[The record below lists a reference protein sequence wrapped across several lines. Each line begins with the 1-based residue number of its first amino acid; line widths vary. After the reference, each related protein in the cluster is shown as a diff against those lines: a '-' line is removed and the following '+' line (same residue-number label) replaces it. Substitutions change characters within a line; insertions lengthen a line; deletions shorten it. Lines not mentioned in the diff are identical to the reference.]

1 MRRFV
6 AFTFAFF
13 CFLGCA
19 CGETRKDGLPVP
31 GVSSDDPALV
41 PRSRSPQWWIDRH
54 NERTGDNVIKN
65 QKIVLIGDSITHGFE
80 LIAAWRTLN
89 ARYRNK
95 ITNLGFSGDST
106 EHVIWRLVN
115 GEFPPGINPEYVVLM
130 IGTNN
135 KDKPESIAAG
145 IGKIIKI
152 INAASP
158 KSKILLF
165 PILPRGKGL
174 EDPDTKRNY
183 AVNNIIKNYDGYLNV
198 SYIDIGPFFVNKSGE
213 LLEELFARDKLHI
226 KSGGYEIWRDKII
239 EAVDKKK

>member
-6 AFTFAFF
+6 TFTLVFF
-13 CFLGCA
+13 YFLGCA
-19 CGETRKDGLPVP
+19 GGVTKKEELPVP
-31 GVSSDDPALV
+31 VVSSDDPALV
-41 PRSRSPQWWIDRH
+41 PASRSPQWWVARH
-54 NERTGDNVIKN
+54 NEKTDGSIIKN
-65 QKIVLIGDSITHGFE
+65 QKIVFIGDSITHGFE
-80 LIAAWRTLN
+80 LVAAWKALSAKYKGR
-89 ARYRNK
+89 

-106 EHVIWRLVN
+106 EHVIWRLEN
-115 GEFPPGINPEYVVLM
+115 GEFPFGINPEYVVSM

-135 KDKPESIAAG
+135 KNKPESIAAG

-152 INAASP
+152 ISANSP

-183 AVNNIIKNYDGYLNV
+183 AVNNIIKNYDGCLNV
-198 SYIDIGPFFVNKSGE
+198 SYIDIGPFFVNESGE
-213 LLEELFARDKLHI
+213 LLEELFAKDKIHI
-226 KSGGYEIWRDKII
+226 KSEGYDIWKDKII

>member
-6 AFTFAFF
+6 SFTFAFF
-13 CFLGCA
+13 CFLGYA
-19 CGETRKDGLPVP
+19 CGETAKDELPVP
-31 GVSSDDPALV
+31 KVPINDPALV
-41 PRSRSPQWWIDRH
+41 PRSRSPQWWVDRH

-89 ARYRNK
+89 ARYKNK

-106 EHVIWRLVN
+106 EHVIWRLEN

-152 INAASP
+152 INSASP
-158 KSKILLF
+158 KSIILLF

-174 EDPDTKRNY
+174 EDPDTKRNNE
-183 AVNNIIKNYDGYLNV
+183 VNRIIQNYDGHMNV
-198 SYIDIGPFFVNKSGE
+198 RYIDIWPCFLNESGE
-213 LLEELFARDKLHI
+213 LLENLYARDKLHI

-239 EAVDKKK
+239 EAVDKKR